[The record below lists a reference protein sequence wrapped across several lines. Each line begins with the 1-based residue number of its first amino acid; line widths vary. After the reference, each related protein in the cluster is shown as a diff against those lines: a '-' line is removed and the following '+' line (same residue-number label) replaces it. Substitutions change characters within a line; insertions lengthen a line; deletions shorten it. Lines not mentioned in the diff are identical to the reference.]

1 MYRSIMPLSRG
12 GETLGIEWEPGFAFA
27 RGHERVEIGMSEC
40 LEAAAAMP
48 LALVRDGEQG
58 AFRVVAVMG
67 VEENDNLLVDEE
79 GRWHAGY
86 TPSALRLYPFTLTG
100 PGNGAEP
107 ELAYDASCGM
117 VHPGGSRPLVEN
129 GEATELTTRL
139 LKALRWLEEERMAA
153 RIAAQSLEVA
163 GVLGP
168 WAPDI
173 TLHGETLQP
182 QGLYGVDQKAL
193 AGLRGPM
200 LEALNDAGGLLL
212 AHAQLVS
219 MNNFPFLGRR
229 LHEAEKQAR
238 PMLFDA

>member
-1 MYRSIMPLSRG
+1 MFRTIMPLSRAG
-12 GETLGIEWEPGFAFA
+12 DSLGVEWEAGFEFA
-27 RGHERVEIGMSEC
+27 RGSERVEIGLSEC
-40 LEAAAAMP
+40 IQAAAAMP
-48 LALVRDGEQG
+48 LALVKDPEQE

-67 VEENDNLLVDEE
+67 VEDNDNLLVDDD
-79 GRWHAGY
+79 GHWHAGY
-86 TPSALRLYPFTLTG
+86 TPSALRLYPFTLSGGT
-100 PGNGAEP
+100 NGADP
-107 ELAYDASCGM
+107 ELAYDAASGM
-117 VHPGGSRPLVEN
+117 VHVGGSQRLLDDGQP
-129 GEATELTTRL
+129 TELPERL
-139 LKALRWLEEERMAA
+139 IKALRWMEEDKIAA

-163 GVLGP
+163 GVVGP
-168 WAPDI
+168 WEPSI
-173 TLHGETLQP
+173 TLHGEEVSP
-182 QGLYGVDQKAL
+182 RGLYGVDQKAL